1 MIGPTFMNRYLCFP
15 ILLISALLLCTTK
28 PANSEIEIS
37 GLLLDRTISR
47 SGHEFYNKFSLLW
60 QDMPNTVGTNVVI
73 KETVVPRAGTRLVV
87 EMNNTIIY
95 GTYMGRRIE
104 PVEDKV
110 EQAIYT
116 TIDAIARS
124 QFIEQ
129 SEDLASSGW

>member
-1 MIGPTFMNRYLCFP
+1 MCVF
-15 ILLISALLLCTTK
+15 LLCTTK
-28 PANSEIEIS
+28 PVYGEIEIS

-47 SGHEFYNKFSLLW
+47 SGHEFSLLW

-129 SEDLASSGW
+129 SED